1 MMAKKDIT
9 ITKIQKEK
17 LEKDISELSL
27 PYFYSTREFTF
38 GYLTSIFNKDNVEN
52 GVKIYVPNYQR
63 KFRWKPIQK
72 SRFIESIFLGVP
84 IPPIFGVVDN
94 KTGSVELID
103 GMQRVST
110 ICAFYN
116 NEFKIEGVKK
126 LTSLNGFYYK
136 DLENSRQNKY
146 LVESIRMQ
154 LINERADEETKKD
167 IFDRINSVLEL

>member
-116 NEFKIEGVKK
+116 NEFKIEELLSIGLVLCISIVELDII
-126 LTSLNGFYYK
+126 LTLLSF
-136 DLENSRQNKY
+136 
-146 LVESIRMQ
+146 
-154 LINERADEETKKD
+154 ERGRKQ
-167 IFDRINSVLEL
+167 FGH